1 MCIRDRFY
9 FGDSLPDDFRVIL
22 ADPALTQVYVD
33 QWRTQ
38 LMGYGSLDEMT
49 AEQQAEGE
57 QRAWQLFGGQSVS
70 PASALTVPVP
80 LEASSNEA
88 EDMQKP
94 EITPCLLYT
103 SSRRPFQAYSR
114 QFPR

>member
-1 MCIRDRFY
+1 
-9 FGDSLPDDFRVIL
+9 
-22 ADPALTQVYVD
+22 
-33 QWRTQ
+33 
-38 LMGYGSLDEMT
+38 MGYGSLDEMT

-94 EITPCLLYT
+94 EITPSPT
-103 SSRRPFQAYSR
+103 DPASPPPTTTPASAPEEEEPAAPADTTPAETAQPSSGELPQTQEGQS
-114 QFPR
+114 

>member
-1 MCIRDRFY
+1 
-9 FGDSLPDDFRVIL
+9 
-22 ADPALTQVYVD
+22 
-33 QWRTQ
+33 
-38 LMGYGSLDEMT
+38 MGYGSLDEMT

-94 EITPCLLYT
+94 EIAFANRSGFPAANNHTSF
-103 SSRRPFQAYSR
+103 SSRGGRTSCSGRHAAG
-114 QFPR
+114 